1 MELDVVLVE
10 LRGLL
15 EKMGGIVGLW
25 WSVLV
30 YWNNWVRYLLVYLFK
45 IVLVLLQNILD
56 GGHKNK
62 LWQPE

>member
-30 YWNNWVRYLLVYLFK
+30 YWNNWVGYLLVYLFK

-62 LWQPE
+62 SWQPE